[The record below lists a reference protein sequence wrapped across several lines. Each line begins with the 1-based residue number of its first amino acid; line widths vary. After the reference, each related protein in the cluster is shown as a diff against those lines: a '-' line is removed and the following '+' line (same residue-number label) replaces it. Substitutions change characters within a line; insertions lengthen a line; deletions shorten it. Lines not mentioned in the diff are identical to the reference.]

1 MAIEAQALEPGREL
15 DREQRVRARRS
26 LLWTGVLLG
35 IGTAGTLDQVLL
47 HELLQ
52 WHTFY
57 VHTDQYWRT
66 FIDGLFHL
74 AMAGLLFFGAMRLWR
89 QRQSLGP
96 ARREGRT
103 LAAGILLGMGGFNLY
118 DGTVDHKILQ
128 LHPVREGVADQL
140 PYDLAFIAVAVLLLV
155 AGWLVWRS
163 TRSSITLQEAA
174 EGHTSP
180 GRWERGRPS
189 RRAG

>member
-1 MAIEAQALEPGREL
+1 VATGARALEADWER
-15 DREQRVRARRS
+15 RARAARS

-35 IGTAGTLDQVLL
+35 VGVVGTLDQVLL

-52 WHTFY
+52 WHTLY
-57 VHTDQYWRT
+57 VHTDRFWRT

-74 AMAGLLFFGAMRLWR
+74 ATAGLLLFGAMRLWR
-89 QRQSLGP
+89 RQELRA
-96 ARREGRT
+96 ARWAGRT
-103 LAAGILLGMGGFNLY
+103 LAAGVLLGMGGFNLY

-163 TRSSITLQEAA
+163 TRSPITLQEAA